1 MSLKTVFS
9 MLALTVVGS
18 ISVAACAAPTD
29 DTVTPEEAAAESQDA
44 ELRMASYN
52 SCNVDDDCVAVP
64 KGGCCPNGINVAV
77 NESKTAQYAKAAK
90 CKSPPQFCPLSIIL
104 DQRVAQCNSGTK
116 KCEMVKAEDIKC
128 GGFIAHAHQC
138 PTDYSCTH
146 TGPMHPDLPGKCTKD
161 VTPPPPPPP
170 ADCTTTGCPS
180 GKYCSACWGHMACI
194 PNGALC

>member
-29 DTVTPEEAAAESQDA
+29 ETAAPDESAAESQDA

-52 SCNVDDDCVAVP
+52 SCNVDDDCVAVS
-64 KGGCCPNGINVAV
+64 KGGCCPNGIKVAV
-77 NESKTAQYAKAAK
+77 NDNKTTQYANAAK

-104 DQRVAQCNSGTK
+104 DQRIAQCNAGTK
-116 KCEMVKAEDIKC
+116 KCEMVNAEDIKC
-128 GGFIAHAHQC
+128 GGFINHAHQC
-138 PTDYSCTH
+138 PTGYSCNH
-146 TGPMHPDLPGKCTKD
+146 TGIHPDLPGKCEKD